1 MVHDARPAGLLRG
14 ASTLDL
20 DALNLCM
27 AGSMLAMGL
36 VVAIFQWRL
45 YRLRKRYRDQPDEEA
60 LDRHSQLSPP
70 PPDALRGPSEGSV
83 SDDA

>member
-36 VVAIFQWRL
+36 VVALFQWRL
-45 YRLRKRYRDQPDEEA
+45 YRLRKRYRDQQDEEVLHHRSRPSLA
-60 LDRHSQLSPP
+60 
-70 PPDALRGPSEGSV
+70 PPDALKGPGEGSL